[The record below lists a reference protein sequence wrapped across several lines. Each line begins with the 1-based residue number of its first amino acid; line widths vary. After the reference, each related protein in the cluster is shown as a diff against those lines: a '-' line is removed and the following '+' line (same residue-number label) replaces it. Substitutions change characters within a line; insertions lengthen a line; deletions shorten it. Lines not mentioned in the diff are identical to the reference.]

1 MCHRTEPPPGAYA
14 GPVQHVIEQVAG
26 ILHRNG
32 VEFDTRA
39 DGSEYRILLDT
50 SATFVSFS
58 RLRDRT
64 MISFYSPVL
73 QEIEDDGRLAEIC
86 ELMNELN
93 AASRFARFVYYPELR
108 VIALEYDLLG
118 DDLHEAEL
126 MHAVN
131 LISEVANAED
141 EELKIRLGTGLRFQ
155 ETEQDGG

>member
-1 MCHRTEPPPGAYA
+1 
-14 GPVQHVIEQVAG
+14 
-26 ILHRNG
+26 
-32 VEFDTRA
+32 
-39 DGSEYRILLDT
+39 
-50 SATFVSFS
+50 
-58 RLRDRT
+58 
-64 MISFYSPVL
+64 
-73 QEIEDDGRLAEIC
+73 
-86 ELMNELN
+86 MNELN

-118 DDLHEAEL
+118 DDLQEAEL